1 MSDDSAK
8 KGPAILLIGAAEGPE
23 GAARVALAQ
32 LDGGVL
38 HRLRPAQVICALF
51 GKDSDAMMVAERLAE
66 LGWRGR
72 LTVLA
77 PGLPNRRMVQQELQ
91 AIAPWIRVEVVAAL

>member
-1 MSDDSAK
+1 MSDGADGAL
-8 KGPAILLIGAAEGPE
+8 PAILLVGTAKGPVGAVRVGFARLD
-23 GAARVALAQ
+23 GALLARLAPARVICDLFAG
-32 LDGGVL
+32 DG
-38 HRLRPAQVICALF
+38 
-51 GKDSDAMMVAERLAE
+51 DAMMVAEVLAA

-91 AIAPWIRVEVVAAL
+91 SIAPWIRVEVVAEP

>member
-1 MSDDSAK
+1 MSDDTAK
-8 KGPAILLIGAAEGPE
+8 ESHAILLIGAAEGPE
-23 GAARVALAQ
+23 GAARVAFAR
-32 LDGGVL
+32 LDSGVL
-38 HRLRPAQVICALF
+38 DSVRPARVICALF
-51 GKDSDAMMVAERLAE
+51 GKDSDAMMVAERLAD